1 MAEMN
6 TPVNHQ
12 AEDTLPKPQSK
23 AKEFVKKF
31 VKRKPAVISLFFI
44 LFLVVIA
51 IIGPYITPYDASTPD
66 YMALLQG
73 PSSTHIWGTDE
84 FGRDVFSRLLAGTR
98 LSLGVALS
106 SVVIGTALGVIL
118 GVLAGYY
125 KDTWIETVLMRIV
138 DIFLSVPALVLAL
151 AIAAILEP
159 NLRNSMIAITIM
171 WWPWYAR
178 LSFGVASSLRTEN
191 YIVYAELTGAKL
203 SHIIFKEFLPNT
215 FDQILTKMT
224 LDMGYVICMG
234 ATLSFVGLGEQPP
247 TPALGNMI
255 NDGVKFLP
263 DMWWLAIFPAATII
277 IIVLGFNLLGDG
289 VGNIFNVEGK

>member
-1 MAEMN
+1 MKAERKETLIKNWYKFSAGKVSVLGLIIVVLIILLAIFAPMIA
-6 TPVNHQ
+6 PYPEDAGAIVKFAESSQ
-12 AEDTLPKPQSK
+12 A
-23 AKEFVKKF
+23 
-31 VKRKPAVISLFFI
+31 
-44 LFLVVIA
+44 
-51 IIGPYITPYDASTPD
+51 
-66 YMALLQG
+66 
-73 PSSTHIWGTDE
+73 PSIRHLMGTDTM
-84 FGRDVFSRLLAGTR
+84 GRDVFSRLLI
-98 LSLGVALS
+98 SLRSSLLMGVLVLAIAVPIGF
-106 SVVIGTALGVIL
+106 VV
-118 GVLAGYY
+118 GVLAGYF
-125 KDTWIETVLMRIV
+125 KDTWIETILMRIV

-159 NLRNSMIAITIM
+159 NLKNSMIAITIM

-247 TPALGNMI
+247 IPALGNMI

-263 DMWWLAIFPAATII
+263 DMWWLAVFPAITII

-289 VGNIFNVEGK
+289 VGNIFKVVSSNL

>member
-1 MAEMN
+1 MKAER
-6 TPVNHQ
+6 
-12 AEDTLPKPQSK
+12 
-23 AKEFVKKF
+23 KEAMIKNWYKF
-31 VKRKPAVISLFFI
+31 SAGGVSVLGLAIVVLIVILAIFAP
-44 LFLVVIA
+44 VIA
-51 IIGPYITPYDASTPD
+51 PYPEDAGAVVKFAESSQ
-66 YMALLQG
+66 A
-73 PSSTHIWGTDE
+73 PSMQHLMGTDTM
-84 FGRDVFSRLLAGTR
+84 GRDVFSRLLI
-98 LSLGVALS
+98 SLRSSLLMGVLVLAIAVPVGF
-106 SVVIGTALGVIL
+106 VV

-125 KDTWIETVLMRIV
+125 KDTWIETILMRIV

-159 NLRNSMIAITIM
+159 NLRNSMVAITIM

-178 LSFGVASSLRTEN
+178 LAFGVASSLRTEN

-263 DMWWLAIFPAATII
+263 DMWWLAIFPAVTII
-277 IIVLGFNLLGDG
+277 VIVLGFNLLGDG

>member
-1 MAEMN
+1 MKAE
-6 TPVNHQ
+6 Q
-12 AEDTLPKPQSK
+12 
-23 AKEFVKKF
+23 KEAMIKNWYKF
-31 VKRKPAVISLFFI
+31 SAGGVSVIGLAIVLLIILLAVFAP
-44 LFLVVIA
+44 VIA
-51 IIGPYITPYDASTPD
+51 PYPEDAGAVVKFAESSQ
-66 YMALLQG
+66 A
-73 PSSTHIWGTDE
+73 PSMEHIMGTDTM
-84 FGRDVFSRLLAGTR
+84 GREVFSRLLI
-98 LSLGVALS
+98 SLRGSLLMGVLVLAIAVPVGF
-106 SVVIGTALGVIL
+106 VV

-125 KDTWIETVLMRIV
+125 KDTWVETVLMRIV

-247 TPALGNMI
+247 MPALGNMI

-263 DMWWLAIFPAATII
+263 EMWWLAIYPAVTII

>member
-1 MAEMN
+1 MKENRKQTWIKNWYKFSAGGASVIGLVIVLVIVFLAIFAPVVAPYPEDAGAVVKFAEAS
-6 TPVNHQ
+6 Q
-12 AEDTLPKPQSK
+12 AP
-23 AKEFVKKF
+23 
-31 VKRKPAVISLFFI
+31 
-44 LFLVVIA
+44 
-51 IIGPYITPYDASTPD
+51 STQHL
-66 YMALLQG
+66 M
-73 PSSTHIWGTDE
+73 GTDPT
-84 FGRDVFSRLLAGTR
+84 GRDVFSRLLISLRSSLLMGVLV
-98 LSLGVALS
+98 LSIAVPVGFIV
-106 SVVIGTALGVIL
+106 GVI
-118 GVLAGYY
+118 AGYY

-151 AIAAILEP
+151 SIAAIMEP

-178 LSFGVASSLRTEN
+178 LAYGVASSLRTEN

-203 SHIIFKEFLPNT
+203 GHIVFKEFLPNT
-215 FDQILTKMT
+215 FDQLLTKMT

-247 TPALGNMI
+247 IPALGNMI

-263 DMWWLAIFPAATII
+263 ELWWLAVFPAITIV

-289 VGNIFNVEGK
+289 IGNIFNVEGK

>member
-1 MAEMN
+1 MKAER
-6 TPVNHQ
+6 
-12 AEDTLPKPQSK
+12 
-23 AKEFVKKF
+23 KEAMIKNWYKF
-31 VKRKPAVISLFFI
+31 SAGGVSVLGLAIVVLIVILAIFAP
-44 LFLVVIA
+44 VIA
-51 IIGPYITPYDASTPD
+51 PYPEDAGAVVKFAESSQ
-66 YMALLQG
+66 A
-73 PSSTHIWGTDE
+73 PSMQHLMGTDTM
-84 FGRDVFSRLLAGTR
+84 GRDVFSRLLI
-98 LSLGVALS
+98 SLRSSLLMGVLVLAIAVPVGF
-106 SVVIGTALGVIL
+106 VV

-159 NLRNSMIAITIM
+159 NLRNSMVAITIM

-178 LSFGVASSLRTEN
+178 LAFGVASSRRTAN

-263 DMWWLAIFPAATII
+263 DMWWLAIFPAVTII
-277 IIVLGFNLLGDG
+277 VIVLGFNLLGDG
-289 VGNIFNVEGK
+289 VGNIFHVEGK

>member
-1 MAEMN
+1 MKAER
-6 TPVNHQ
+6 
-12 AEDTLPKPQSK
+12 
-23 AKEFVKKF
+23 KETMIKNWYKF
-31 VKRKPAVISLFFI
+31 SAGGASVIGLAIVLLIILLAVFAP
-44 LFLVVIA
+44 VIA
-51 IIGPYITPYDASTPD
+51 PYPEDAGAVVKFAESSQ
-66 YMALLQG
+66 A
-73 PSSTHIWGTDE
+73 PSMEHIMGTDTM
-84 FGRDVFSRLLAGTR
+84 GRDVFSRLLI
-98 LSLGVALS
+98 SLRGSLLMGVLVLAIAVPVGF
-106 SVVIGTALGVIL
+106 VV

-125 KDTWIETVLMRIV
+125 KDTWVETILMRIV

-203 SHIIFKEFLPNT
+203 SHIIFREFLPNT

-247 TPALGNMI
+247 MPALGNMI

-263 DMWWLAIFPAATII
+263 EMWWLAIFPAVTII

>member
-1 MAEMN
+1 MRAE
-6 TPVNHQ
+6 Q
-12 AEDTLPKPQSK
+12 
-23 AKEFVKKF
+23 KETMIKNWYKF
-31 VKRKPAVISLFFI
+31 SAGGVSVLGFAIVLLIILLAVFAP
-44 LFLVVIA
+44 VIA
-51 IIGPYITPYDASTPD
+51 PYPEDAGAVVKFSESSL
-66 YMALLQG
+66 A
-73 PSSTHIWGTDE
+73 PSMQHLMGTDTM
-84 FGRDVFSRLLAGTR
+84 GRDVFSRLLI
-98 LSLGVALS
+98 SLRS
-106 SVVIGTALGVIL
+106 SLLMGILVLAIAVPVGFVV
-118 GVLAGYY
+118 GVLAGYF

-159 NLRNSMIAITIM
+159 NLKNSMIAITIM

-203 SHIIFKEFLPNT
+203 SHIVFKEFLPNT

-263 DMWWLAIFPAATII
+263 DMWWLAIFPAVTII

>member
-1 MAEMN
+1 MIKN
-6 TPVNHQ
+6 WY
-12 AEDTLPKPQSK
+12 
-23 AKEFVKKF
+23 KF
-31 VKRKPAVISLFFI
+31 SAGGVSVLGLAIVVLIVILAIFAP
-44 LFLVVIA
+44 VIA
-51 IIGPYITPYDASTPD
+51 PYPEDAGAVVKFAESSQ
-66 YMALLQG
+66 A
-73 PSSTHIWGTDE
+73 PSMQHLMGTDTM
-84 FGRDVFSRLLAGTR
+84 GRDVFSRLLI
-98 LSLGVALS
+98 SLRSSLLMGVLVLAIAVPVGF
-106 SVVIGTALGVIL
+106 VV

-125 KDTWIETVLMRIV
+125 KDTWIETILMRIV

-159 NLRNSMIAITIM
+159 NLRNSMVAITIM

-178 LSFGVASSLRTEN
+178 LAFGVASSLRTEN

-263 DMWWLAIFPAATII
+263 DMWWLAIFPAVTII
-277 IIVLGFNLLGDG
+277 VIVLGFNLLGDG

>member
-1 MAEMN
+1 MKAER
-6 TPVNHQ
+6 
-12 AEDTLPKPQSK
+12 
-23 AKEFVKKF
+23 KETWIQNWYKF
-31 VKRKPAVISLFFI
+31 AAGKVSVLGLAIVLLIVLLAIFAP
-44 LFLVVIA
+44 VIA
-51 IIGPYITPYDASTPD
+51 PYPEDAGPVVKFEE
-66 YMALLQG
+66 
-73 PSSTHIWGTDE
+73 SSQPPGAQHLMGTDTM
-84 FGRDVFSRLLAGTR
+84 GWDVFSRLLI
-98 LSLGVALS
+98 SLRSSLLMGVLVLAIAVPVGF
-106 SVVIGTALGVIL
+106 VV
-118 GVLAGYY
+118 GVLAGYF
-125 KDTWIETVLMRIV
+125 KDTWIETILMRIV

-159 NLRNSMIAITIM
+159 NLKNSMVAITIM

-203 SHIIFKEFLPNT
+203 SHIVLKEFLPNT

-263 DMWWLAIFPAATII
+263 DMWWLAVFPAVAII
-277 IIVLGFNLLGDG
+277 VIVLGFNLLGDG

>member
-1 MAEMN
+1 MKAERKETLIKNWYKFSAGKVSVLGLIIVVLIILLAIFAPMIA
-6 TPVNHQ
+6 PYPEDAGAIVKFAESSQ
-12 AEDTLPKPQSK
+12 A
-23 AKEFVKKF
+23 
-31 VKRKPAVISLFFI
+31 
-44 LFLVVIA
+44 
-51 IIGPYITPYDASTPD
+51 
-66 YMALLQG
+66 
-73 PSSTHIWGTDE
+73 PSIRHLMGTDTM
-84 FGRDVFSRLLAGTR
+84 GRDVFSRLLI
-98 LSLGVALS
+98 SLRSSLLMGVLVLAIAVPIGF
-106 SVVIGTALGVIL
+106 VV
-118 GVLAGYY
+118 GVLAGYF
-125 KDTWIETVLMRIV
+125 KDTWIETILMRIV

-159 NLRNSMIAITIM
+159 NLKNSMIAITIM

-247 TPALGNMI
+247 IPALGNMI

-263 DMWWLAIFPAATII
+263 DMWWLAVFPAITII

>member
-1 MAEMN
+1 MKAER
-6 TPVNHQ
+6 
-12 AEDTLPKPQSK
+12 
-23 AKEFVKKF
+23 KETMIKNWYKF
-31 VKRKPAVISLFFI
+31 SAGGASVIGLVI
-44 LFLVVIA
+44 VVLIVFLAIFAPVIA
-51 IIGPYITPYDASTPD
+51 PYPEDAGAVVKFAESSQ
-66 YMALLQG
+66 A
-73 PSSTHIWGTDE
+73 PSMQHFMGTDTM
-84 FGRDVFSRLLAGTR
+84 GRDVFSRLLI
-98 LSLGVALS
+98 SLRGSLLMGVLVLAIAVPVGF
-106 SVVIGTALGVIL
+106 VV

-125 KDTWIETVLMRIV
+125 KDTWVETILMRIV

-151 AIAAILEP
+151 AIAAIMEP

-178 LSFGVASSLRTEN
+178 LAFGVASSLRTEN

-203 SHIIFKEFLPNT
+203 SHIVFKEFLPNT

-263 DMWWLAIFPAATII
+263 DMWWLAVYPAVTII
-277 IIVLGFNLLGDG
+277 VIVLGFNLLGDG
-289 VGNIFNVEGK
+289 IGNIFNVEGK

>member
-1 MAEMN
+1 MRAE
-6 TPVNHQ
+6 Q
-12 AEDTLPKPQSK
+12 
-23 AKEFVKKF
+23 KETMIKNWYKF
-31 VKRKPAVISLFFI
+31 SAGGVSVLGLAIVLLIILLAVFAP
-44 LFLVVIA
+44 VIA
-51 IIGPYITPYDASTPD
+51 PYPEDAGAVVKFSESSL
-66 YMALLQG
+66 A
-73 PSSTHIWGTDE
+73 PSMQHLMGTDTM
-84 FGRDVFSRLLAGTR
+84 GRDVFSRLLI
-98 LSLGVALS
+98 SLRS
-106 SVVIGTALGVIL
+106 SLLMGILVLAIAVPVGFVV
-118 GVLAGYY
+118 GVLAGYF

-159 NLRNSMIAITIM
+159 NLKNSMIAITIM

-203 SHIIFKEFLPNT
+203 SHIVFKEFLPNT

-263 DMWWLAIFPAATII
+263 DMWWLAIVPAVTII

>member
-1 MAEMN
+1 MRAE
-6 TPVNHQ
+6 Q
-12 AEDTLPKPQSK
+12 
-23 AKEFVKKF
+23 KETMIKNWYKF
-31 VKRKPAVISLFFI
+31 SAGGVSVLGLAIVLLIILLAVFAP
-44 LFLVVIA
+44 VIA
-51 IIGPYITPYDASTPD
+51 PYPEDAGAVVKFSESSL
-66 YMALLQG
+66 A
-73 PSSTHIWGTDE
+73 PSMQHLMGTDTM
-84 FGRDVFSRLLAGTR
+84 GRDVFSRLLI
-98 LSLGVALS
+98 SLRS
-106 SVVIGTALGVIL
+106 SLLMGILVLAIAVPVGFVVD
-118 GVLAGYY
+118 VLAGYF

-159 NLRNSMIAITIM
+159 NLKNSMIAITIM

-203 SHIIFKEFLPNT
+203 SHIVFKEFLPNT

-224 LDMGYVICMG
+224 LDMGYVICLG
-234 ATLSFVGLGEQPP
+234 ATLSFVGPGEQPP

-263 DMWWLAIFPAATII
+263 DMWWLAIFPAVTII

>member
-1 MAEMN
+1 MKSER
-6 TPVNHQ
+6 
-12 AEDTLPKPQSK
+12 
-23 AKEFVKKF
+23 KEAMIKNWYKF
-31 VKRKPAVISLFFI
+31 SAGGASVIGLVI
-44 LFLVVIA
+44 VVLIIFLAIFATVIA
-51 IIGPYITPYDASTPD
+51 PYPEDAGAVVKFSESSQ
-66 YMALLQG
+66 A
-73 PSSTHIWGTDE
+73 PSMQHLMGTDTM
-84 FGRDVFSRLLAGTR
+84 GRDVFSRLLV
-98 LSLGVALS
+98 SLRGSLLMGILVLAIAVPVGF
-106 SVVIGTALGVIL
+106 VV

-159 NLRNSMIAITIM
+159 NLKNSMIAITIM

-203 SHIIFKEFLPNT
+203 SHIIFREFLPNT

-247 TPALGNMI
+247 APALGNMI

-263 DMWWLAIFPAATII
+263 DMWWLAIFPAVTII

-289 VGNIFNVEGK
+289 IGNIFNVEGK

>member
-1 MAEMN
+1 MGILVLAIAV
-6 TPVNHQ
+6 PVG
-12 AEDTLPKPQSK
+12 
-23 AKEFVKKF
+23 FV
-31 VKRKPAVISLFFI
+31 V
-44 LFLVVIA
+44 
-51 IIGPYITPYDASTPD
+51 
-66 YMALLQG
+66 
-73 PSSTHIWGTDE
+73 
-84 FGRDVFSRLLAGTR
+84 
-98 LSLGVALS
+98 
-106 SVVIGTALGVIL
+106 

-159 NLRNSMIAITIM
+159 NLKNSMIAITIM

-203 SHIIFKEFLPNT
+203 SHIVFKEFLPNT

-263 DMWWLAIFPAATII
+263 DMWWLAIFPAVTII

>member
-1 MAEMN
+1 MKAER
-6 TPVNHQ
+6 
-12 AEDTLPKPQSK
+12 
-23 AKEFVKKF
+23 KEAMIKNWYKF
-31 VKRKPAVISLFFI
+31 SAGGASVIGLAIVLLIILLAVFAP
-44 LFLVVIA
+44 VIA
-51 IIGPYITPYDASTPD
+51 PYPEDAG
-66 YMALLQG
+66 AVVKFAE
-73 PSSTHIWGTDE
+73 SSQAPNEEHLMGTDTM
-84 FGRDVFSRLLAGTR
+84 GRDVFSRLLI
-98 LSLGVALS
+98 SLRGSLLMGVLVLAIAVPVGF
-106 SVVIGTALGVIL
+106 VV

-125 KDTWIETVLMRIV
+125 KDTWVETVLMRIV

-247 TPALGNMI
+247 MPALGNMI

-263 DMWWLAIFPAATII
+263 EMWWLAIFLAVTII

>member
-1 MAEMN
+1 MKAERKEAMIKN
-6 TPVNHQ
+6 WYKFSAGGVSVLGLAIVVLIVILAIFAPIIAPYPEDAGAVVKFAESSQ
-12 AEDTLPKPQSK
+12 A
-23 AKEFVKKF
+23 
-31 VKRKPAVISLFFI
+31 
-44 LFLVVIA
+44 
-51 IIGPYITPYDASTPD
+51 
-66 YMALLQG
+66 
-73 PSSTHIWGTDE
+73 PSMQHLMGTDTM
-84 FGRDVFSRLLAGTR
+84 GRDVFSRLLI
-98 LSLGVALS
+98 SLRSSLLMGVLVLAIAVPVGF
-106 SVVIGTALGVIL
+106 VV

-125 KDTWIETVLMRIV
+125 KDTWIETILMRIV

-159 NLRNSMIAITIM
+159 NLRNSMVAITIM

-178 LSFGVASSLRTEN
+178 LAFGVASSLRTEN

-263 DMWWLAIFPAATII
+263 DMWWLAIFPAVTII
-277 IIVLGFNLLGDG
+277 VIVLGFNLLGDG

>member
-1 MAEMN
+1 MRAE
-6 TPVNHQ
+6 Q
-12 AEDTLPKPQSK
+12 
-23 AKEFVKKF
+23 KETMIKNWYKF
-31 VKRKPAVISLFFI
+31 SAGGVSVLGLAIVLLIILLAVFAP
-44 LFLVVIA
+44 VIA
-51 IIGPYITPYDASTPD
+51 PYPEDAGAVVKFSESSL
-66 YMALLQG
+66 A
-73 PSSTHIWGTDE
+73 PSMQHLMGTDTM
-84 FGRDVFSRLLAGTR
+84 GRDVFSRLLI
-98 LSLGVALS
+98 SLRS
-106 SVVIGTALGVIL
+106 SLLMGILVLAIAVPVGFVV
-118 GVLAGYY
+118 GVLAGYF

-159 NLRNSMIAITIM
+159 NLKNSMIAITIM

-203 SHIIFKEFLPNT
+203 SHIVFKEFLPNT

-263 DMWWLAIFPAATII
+263 DMWWLAIFPAVTISI
-277 IIVLGFNLLGDG
+277 SGVGFNLLGDG

>member
-1 MAEMN
+1 MRAE
-6 TPVNHQ
+6 Q
-12 AEDTLPKPQSK
+12 
-23 AKEFVKKF
+23 KETMIKNWYKF
-31 VKRKPAVISLFFI
+31 SAGGVSVLGLAIVLLIILLAVFAP
-44 LFLVVIA
+44 VIA
-51 IIGPYITPYDASTPD
+51 PYPEDAGAVVKFSESSL
-66 YMALLQG
+66 A
-73 PSSTHIWGTDE
+73 PSMQHLMGTDTM
-84 FGRDVFSRLLAGTR
+84 GRDVFSRLLI
-98 LSLGVALS
+98 SLRS
-106 SVVIGTALGVIL
+106 SLLMGILVLAIAVPVGFVV
-118 GVLAGYY
+118 GVLAGYF

-159 NLRNSMIAITIM
+159 NLKNSMIAITIM

-203 SHIIFKEFLPNT
+203 SHIVFKEFLPNT

-263 DMWWLAIFPAATII
+263 DMWWLAIFPAVTII

>member
-1 MAEMN
+1 MRAE
-6 TPVNHQ
+6 Q
-12 AEDTLPKPQSK
+12 
-23 AKEFVKKF
+23 KETMIKNWYKF
-31 VKRKPAVISLFFI
+31 SAGGVSVLGLAIELLIILLAVFAP
-44 LFLVVIA
+44 VIA
-51 IIGPYITPYDASTPD
+51 PYPEDAGAVVKFSESSL
-66 YMALLQG
+66 A
-73 PSSTHIWGTDE
+73 PSMQHLMGIDTM
-84 FGRDVFSRLLAGTR
+84 GRDVFSRLLI
-98 LSLGVALS
+98 SLRS
-106 SVVIGTALGVIL
+106 SLLMGILVLAIAVPVGFVV
-118 GVLAGYY
+118 GVLAGYF

-159 NLRNSMIAITIM
+159 NLKNSMIAITIM

-203 SHIIFKEFLPNT
+203 SHIVFKEFLPNT

-263 DMWWLAIFPAATII
+263 DMWWLAIFPAVTII

>member
-1 MAEMN
+1 MRAE
-6 TPVNHQ
+6 Q
-12 AEDTLPKPQSK
+12 
-23 AKEFVKKF
+23 KETMIKNWYKF
-31 VKRKPAVISLFFI
+31 SAGGVSVLGLAIVLLIILLAVFAP
-44 LFLVVIA
+44 VIA
-51 IIGPYITPYDASTPD
+51 PYPEDAGAVVKFSESSL
-66 YMALLQG
+66 A
-73 PSSTHIWGTDE
+73 PSMQHLMGTDTM
-84 FGRDVFSRLLAGTR
+84 GRDVFSRLLI
-98 LSLGVALS
+98 SLRS
-106 SVVIGTALGVIL
+106 SLLMGILVLAIAVPVGFVV
-118 GVLAGYY
+118 GVLAGYF

-159 NLRNSMIAITIM
+159 NLKNSMIAITIM

-203 SHIIFKEFLPNT
+203 SHIVFKEFLPNT

-263 DMWWLAIFPAATII
+263 DMWWLAIFPAVTII
-277 IIVLGFNLLGDG
+277 IGIQPAGRRCRKY
-289 VGNIFNVEGK
+289 I

>member
-1 MAEMN
+1 MRAE
-6 TPVNHQ
+6 Q
-12 AEDTLPKPQSK
+12 
-23 AKEFVKKF
+23 KETMIKNWYKF
-31 VKRKPAVISLFFI
+31 SAGGVSVLGLAIVLLIILLAVFAP
-44 LFLVVIA
+44 VIA
-51 IIGPYITPYDASTPD
+51 PYPEDAGAVVKFSESSL
-66 YMALLQG
+66 A
-73 PSSTHIWGTDE
+73 PSMQHLMGTDTM
-84 FGRDVFSRLLAGTR
+84 GRDVFSRLLI
-98 LSLGVALS
+98 SLRS
-106 SVVIGTALGVIL
+106 SLLMGILVLAIAVPVGFVV
-118 GVLAGYY
+118 GVLAGDF

-159 NLRNSMIAITIM
+159 NLKNSMIAITIM

-203 SHIIFKEFLPNT
+203 SHIVFKEFLPNT

-263 DMWWLAIFPAATII
+263 DMWWLAIFPAVTII

>member
-1 MAEMN
+1 MKAER
-6 TPVNHQ
+6 
-12 AEDTLPKPQSK
+12 
-23 AKEFVKKF
+23 KEAMIKNWYKF
-31 VKRKPAVISLFFI
+31 SAGGASVIGLAIVVLIILLAVFAP
-44 LFLVVIA
+44 VIA
-51 IIGPYITPYDASTPD
+51 PYPEDAG
-66 YMALLQG
+66 AVVKFAE
-73 PSSTHIWGTDE
+73 SSQAPNAQHIMGTDTM
-84 FGRDVFSRLLAGTR
+84 GRDVFSRLLI
-98 LSLGVALS
+98 SLRGSLLMGVLVLVIAVPVGF
-106 SVVIGTALGVIL
+106 VV

-125 KDTWIETVLMRIV
+125 KDTWVETIPMRIV

-191 YIVYAELTGAKL
+191 YIVYAELTGASL
-203 SHIIFKEFLPNT
+203 GHIIFKEFLPNT

-247 TPALGNMI
+247 MPALGNMI

-263 DMWWLAIFPAATII
+263 EMWWLAIFPAVTII

>member
-1 MAEMN
+1 MKAER
-6 TPVNHQ
+6 
-12 AEDTLPKPQSK
+12 
-23 AKEFVKKF
+23 KEAMIKNWYKF
-31 VKRKPAVISLFFI
+31 SAGGASVIGLAIVVLIILLAVFAP
-44 LFLVVIA
+44 VIA
-51 IIGPYITPYDASTPD
+51 PYPEDAG
-66 YMALLQG
+66 AVVKFAE
-73 PSSTHIWGTDE
+73 SSQAPNAQHIMGTDTM
-84 FGRDVFSRLLAGTR
+84 GRDVFSRLLI
-98 LSLGVALS
+98 SLRGSLLMGVLVLVIAVPVGF
-106 SVVIGTALGVIL
+106 VV

-125 KDTWIETVLMRIV
+125 KDTWVETILMRIV

-191 YIVYAELTGAKL
+191 YIVYAELTGASL
-203 SHIIFKEFLPNT
+203 GHIIFKEFLPNT

-247 TPALGNMI
+247 MPALGNMI

-263 DMWWLAIFPAATII
+263 EMWWLAIFPAVTII